1 MRARLGVML
10 LVLAGPAMANS
21 VLVVAENDLAR
32 EAAAELVEPFNKA
45 KVKMKFA
52 GPQAPAT
59 QCLLRTAGERPRCL
73 AQAGETA
80 FVEALLQVGAVASK
94 GRTTLTFSL
103 LSVDEGR
110 LLKREVATGPSDN
123 LGPALKPVAARLAKL
138 IKPRAK
144 TEPKPEPTTKPD
156 PVARPDPITKPEP
169 VANVDPVTPGPTEP
183 RPSDAPKATSL
194 EPQVTSP
201 PPSVVDPAP
210 AASGGGLRAA
220 AWTTTGLA
228 VAAAGVAG
236 TFGGLGLA
244 ARNELDR
251 NEGGV
256 STLSRSEANTL
267 AGQANTNLSV
277 ALGAGIGAGVLG
289 VVSAILWSQVP

>member
-1 MRARLGVML
+1 MRACFGVML
-10 LVLAGPAMANS
+10 LMVAGPALANS

-32 EAAAELVEPFNKA
+32 EAAAELVEPFRRA

-59 QCLLRTAGERPRCL
+59 QCLLRPAGERARCL

-80 FVEALLQVGAVASK
+80 FVEALLQIGAVASK
-94 GRTTLTFSL
+94 GRTTVTFSL
-103 LSVDEGR
+103 LSLDEGR
-110 LLKREVATGPSDN
+110 LIKREVATGPSDK
-123 LGPALKPVAARLAKL
+123 LGAALAPVAGRLAKV

-144 TEPKPEPTTKPD
+144 SEPKPEP
-156 PVARPDPITKPEP
+156 KPEP
-169 VANVDPVTPGPTEP
+169 VARPERPVKPEPVARAEPTPDTP
-183 RPSDAPKATSL
+183 RPTPPTDAPRATSL
-194 EPQVTSP
+194 EPQATP
-201 PPSVVDPAP
+201 PPASVVEPAP
-210 AASGGGLRAA
+210 APGGGLRAA

-236 TFGGLGLA
+236 TFGALGLTA
-244 ARNELDR
+244 QSELSRD
-251 NEGGV
+251 EGGV
-256 STLSRSEANTL
+256 SALSRSQANAL
-267 AGQANTNLSV
+267 AAQANTNYSV

>member
-1 MRARLGVML
+1 MATMRARFGVML
-10 LVLAGPAMANS
+10 LVVAGPALANS
-21 VLVVAENDLAR
+21 VLVVAENELAR
-32 EAAAELVEPFNKA
+32 EAAAELVEPFNGA

-59 QCLLRTAGERPRCL
+59 QCLMRTSGERARCL

-80 FVEALLQVGAVASK
+80 FVEAVLQVGAVASK
-94 GRTTLTFSL
+94 GRTTVTFSL
-103 LSVDEGR
+103 LSLDEGR
-110 LLKREVATGPSDN
+110 LIKREVATGPSDK
-123 LGPALKPVAARLAKL
+123 LGAALKPVATRLAKL

-144 TEPKPEPTTKPD
+144 PEPKPEVARPEPVAKPEPKPEP
-156 PVARPDPITKPEP
+156 VAR
-169 VANVDPVTPGPTEP
+169 TEP
-183 RPSDAPKATSL
+183 RPVEPTTPSDAPRATPL
-194 EPQVTSP
+194 EPQTTPP
-201 PPSVVDPAP
+201 PPSLVEPAP
-210 AASGGGLRAA
+210 PAGSGLRAA

-236 TFGGLGLA
+236 TFGALGVSA
-244 ARNELDR
+244 QSELNR

-256 STLSRSEANTL
+256 SPLSRSQANAL
-267 AGQANTNLSV
+267 AAQANTNLSV